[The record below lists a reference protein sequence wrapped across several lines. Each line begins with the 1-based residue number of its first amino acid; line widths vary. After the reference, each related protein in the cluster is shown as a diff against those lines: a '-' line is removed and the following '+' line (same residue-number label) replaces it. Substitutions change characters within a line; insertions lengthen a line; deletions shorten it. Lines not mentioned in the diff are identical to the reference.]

1 MVLLRM
7 EAPLTFPTSSTDLLL
22 MAASRVQGML
32 VAPRTRTPLLS
43 LPTPCICTRN
53 SVLMRLADSD
63 SFSLREPHKAS
74 TSSMKMMLG
83 WLSRAS
89 SNSVLTSLWKCSKN
103 QGLLVDQMLI
113 RLDNGMPTA
122 YSYSTAAVL
131 LRTLWL
137 LYFTVHI
144 YCKEKH
150 THTTLNT
157 IRCWEADQNKRLHS
171 WLFNMFTHSDHQIHV
186 LSISCT
192 PFPLLFFSSRN
203 MNLWNFFIHIY

>member
-1 MVLLRM
+1 MPPLLMISQTQRHKIAALTATFLCLSNTVCTLLLFFKKIDHKLPEKKALSLFFFLIPLRSPGPMVLLRM

-89 SNSVLTSLWKCSKN
+89 SNSVLTSL
-103 QGLLVDQMLI
+103 
-113 RLDNGMPTA
+113 
-122 YSYSTAAVL
+122 
-131 LRTLWL
+131 
-137 LYFTVHI
+137 
-144 YCKEKH
+144 
-150 THTTLNT
+150 
-157 IRCWEADQNKRLHS
+157 
-171 WLFNMFTHSDHQIHV
+171 
-186 LSISCT
+186 
-192 PFPLLFFSSRN
+192 
-203 MNLWNFFIHIY
+203 